1 MEISTDINAVKE
13 FLQKKFTTSDVTVL
27 PFNIGGKTDGI
38 LVYLESLVDKEAIG
52 KNIMQP
58 LSEYESEITIEAVN
72 GKIYNPDK
80 KIISELTEAVT
91 EVLAGNTV
99 LFADGLNKAISFSAK
114 QFDKRAVAEPPTSTV
129 VKGPRE
135 GFVESIDTNISL
147 MRRKL
152 KSADLIF
159 EKLNV
164 GKYSD
169 TAVAVCYI
177 DGVVKPGL
185 KEKIIKKIKSI
196 DIDAALDSSYVGV
209 FLGDHKTSLFKQVG
223 STEKPDIL
231 AAKILEGRVGILVD
245 GSPIA
250 LTVPY
255 LLIEDM
261 QSAEDYYIK
270 PYRATIGRLIRLISI
285 IISVLLPAFF
295 VSAQLFHL
303 QLIPLSFLLTIV
315 NSIKGIPLSPSY
327 EMFFT
332 LLIFEVLNEAS
343 VRMPKYVGMVVSIVG
358 GLVLGETAVN
368 AGIISAP
375 ALMIIALSG
384 ICLYT
389 APELEKPFSVIR
401 LVFLLVAGAVGGYGM
416 LLVIAALLVYLASF
430 ENFGVPILAPY
441 APFIPHDL
449 KDGFIKNFIFVS
461 SERPE
466 VLGSPNKTRMK
477 IKNKDGKK
485 KK

>member
-1 MEISTDINAVKE
+1 MDIKPDINAVKKYLE
-13 FLQKKFTTSDVTVL
+13 GVFVSEDVAML
-27 PFNIGGKTDGI
+27 PYKIGDKTDC
-38 LVYLESLVDKEAIG
+38 LFVFVESLVNKDSIG
-52 KNIMQP
+52 KLIMQP
-58 LSEYESEITIEAVN
+58 LKEYAGDVSVKGIDGALI
-72 GKIYNPDK
+72 NPDK
-80 KIISELTEAVT
+80 KIVPDMTQAVK
-91 EVLAGNTV
+91 EVLSGSTV
-99 LFADGLNKAISFSAK
+99 LFVDGLKKAFSLSAK

-135 GFVESIDTNISL
+135 GFVESLETNLSL

-152 KSADLIF
+152 KTTKLVF
-159 EKLNV
+159 EKINV
-164 GKYSD
+164 GKFSE

-177 DGVVKPGL
+177 DGIVRPGL
-185 KEKIIKKIKSI
+185 KDEVVKKLKQI
-196 DIDAALDSSYVGV
+196 DIDAVLDSSYIAQY
-209 FLGDHKTSLFKQVG
+209 LGEHPTSLFKQSG
-223 STEKPDIL
+223 TTEKPDIL
-231 AAKILEGRVGILVD
+231 ASKILEGRIGLIVD

-250 LTVPY
+250 LSVPY
-255 LLIEDM
+255 ILLEDL
-261 QSAEDYYIK
+261 QSAEDYYIQR
-270 PYRATIGRLIRLISI
+270 YRASLGRMIRVFSI
-285 IISVLLPAFF
+285 FLSVLLPAFF

-303 QLIPLSFLLTIV
+303 QVIPLSFLLTIV

-401 LVFLLVAGAVGGYGM
+401 LVFLLIAGAVGAYG
-416 LLVIAALLVYLASF
+416 LLLALAALFVYLASF
-430 ENFGVPILAPY
+430 ENYGVPILAPY
-441 APFIPHDL
+441 APLIRHDL
-449 KDGFIKNFIFVS
+449 QDGIIKDFMLKIT
-461 SERPE
+461 ERPE
-466 VLGSPNKTRMK
+466 VFGTKNKTRLK
-477 IKNKDGKK
+477 RSKEGR
-485 KK
+485 